1 MVLTLDQYDHLG
13 GAEIKESPAATEAL
27 TRTRSE
33 AVSPGKAVG
42 SLSHLRKTLSRILA
56 LWHLCILVWIK

>member
-1 MVLTLDQYDHLG
+1 MVLNLDQHDHLG
-13 GAEIKESPAATEAL
+13 GAEIKESPAATGAF

-33 AVSPGKAVG
+33 AVSPGKALG
-42 SLSHLRKTLSRILA
+42 SLSHLRKTLFRILA